1 MKEGLLPTD
10 AVSVCKSFPVELSDS
25 EGGGCEGRGEAP
37 GHPLLLHTRP
47 DTRHQGEALV
57 ITADTGRCWYLHFG
71 AEQLQPPAPGQSQH
85 VGEVAAGG
93 DGDVLQPPR
102 HPGPVQVEAGRLN

>member
-37 GHPLLLHTRP
+37 GHPLLLHPSP
-47 DTRHQGEALV
+47 DTRHQGHQ
-57 ITADTGRCWYLHFG
+57 IKHRGRCRYSHFG

-93 DGDVLQPPR
+93 DGDGLQPPR

>member
-10 AVSVCKSFPVELSDS
+10 VSLCKSFPVELSDS
-25 EGGGCEGRGEAP
+25 EGGDGEGRGEAP
-37 GHPLLLHTRP
+37 GHPLLVHTRP
-47 DTRHQGEALV
+47 GTRHQGV
-57 ITADTGRCWYLHFG
+57 INHSRQGVVYVHFG

-85 VGEVAAGG
+85 VGEVAPGG
-93 DGDVLQPPR
+93 DGDGLQPPR

>member
-47 DTRHQGEALV
+47 DTRHQGHQ
-57 ITADTGRCWYLHFG
+57 IKHRGRCWYLHFG
-71 AEQLQPPAPGQSQH
+71 AEQLQPPPSGQSQH

-93 DGDVLQPPR
+93 DGDGLQPPR

>member
-47 DTRHQGEALV
+47 DTRHQGHQGRHGGG
-57 ITADTGRCWYLHFG
+57 ADTYTLELNSCSLLRLARASTLVRW
-71 AEQLQPPAPGQSQH
+71 QP
-85 VGEVAAGG
+85 GEMVTASSPRVTQ
-93 DGDVLQPPR
+93 VLFR
-102 HPGPVQVEAGRLN
+102 

>member
-47 DTRHQGEALV
+47 DTRHQG
-57 ITADTGRCWYLHFG
+57 DQGRQG
-71 AEQLQPPAPGQSQH
+71 A
-85 VGEVAAGG
+85 
-93 DGDVLQPPR
+93 VLI
-102 HPGPVQVEAGRLN
+102 LTLWS

>member
-1 MKEGLLPTD
+1 M
-10 AVSVCKSFPVELSDS
+10 CKSFPVELSDS

-47 DTRHQGEALV
+47 DTRHQGHQGRQG
-57 ITADTGRCWYLHFG
+57 GRCWYLHFG

-93 DGDVLQPPR
+93 DGDGLQPPR

>member
-1 MKEGLLPTD
+1 MLYRCVKVFLLNCLTLK
-10 AVSVCKSFPVELSDS
+10 AVVA
-25 EGGGCEGRGEAP
+25 RGEVR
-37 GHPLLLHTRP
+37 LQVTRSSSTPALTP
-47 DTRHQGEALV
+47 DTRV
-57 ITADTGRCWYLHFG
+57 IKGDRGRCWYLHFG

-93 DGDVLQPPR
+93 DGDGLQPPR